1 MTFYEK
7 RLNFMKNNEK
17 ESSTFRDKVVV
28 VTGAASGIGAAICR
42 KFAYEGAKIGLMD
55 ADEKGVKDMER
66 SLKESGAEAFAL
78 KCDVSVEEEC
88 DSAIKA
94 FIMRYGGIDVLVNN
108 AGITQRGA
116 FMETCSAVFRKVMD
130 INFFGSLY
138 CTKAAI
144 ESIIERKGM
153 IIVIESGAGVT
164 PLLGRSGYCAS
175 KHALHGLFTTI
186 RTEIRNTGAHVMI
199 VCPGFVKTN
208 LQTRALGADGSVTT
222 HPQSTV
228 GRQITSESVAEVVYL
243 AALKRKNMVVL
254 TFMGKLGYWIS
265 RIAPIFYEK
274 MMAKIFRSEL
284 E

>member
-1 MTFYEK
+1 MQGHE
-7 RLNFMKNNEK
+7 
-17 ESSTFRDKVVV
+17 TFREKVVV

-42 KFAYEGAKIGLMD
+42 KFADEGAKIGLLD
-55 ADEKGVKDMER
+55 ADEKGVKEMED
-66 SLKESGAEAFAL
+66 SLTASGAEAFAL
-78 KCDVSVEEEC
+78 KCDVSSEDEC
-88 DSAIKA
+88 NYAIKV

-116 FMETCSAVFRKVMD
+116 FMETRSDVYRRVMN

-144 ESIIERKGM
+144 ESIVERKGM
-153 IIVIESGAGVT
+153 MIVIVSVAGVT

-186 RTEIRNTGAHVMI
+186 RTEIRDAGAHVMI

-228 GRQITSESVAEVVYL
+228 GKQTTPEAVANEIYM

-265 RIAPIFYEK
+265 RIAPIFYENI
-274 MMAKIFRSEL
+274 MARKFRSEL
-284 E
+284 EK

>member
-1 MTFYEK
+1 MQK
-7 RLNFMKNNEK
+7 AQA
-17 ESSTFRDKVVV
+17 FRDKVVV

-42 KFAYEGAKIGLMD
+42 KFASEGAKIGLMD
-55 ADEKGVKDMER
+55 ADEKGAKEMEH
-66 SLKESGAEAFAL
+66 SLTGSGAEAFAV
-78 KCDVSVEEEC
+78 KCDVSAEDEC
-88 DSAIKA
+88 NYAIKA

-116 FMETCSAVFRKVMD
+116 FMETRASVYRKVMD

-144 ESIIERKGM
+144 GSIVERKGM
-153 IIVIESGAGVT
+153 IIVIESVAGVT

-186 RTEIRNTGAHVMI
+186 RTEIRNAGAHVMI

-208 LQTRALGADGSVTT
+208 LQTRALGADGTITT
-222 HPQSTV
+222 HPQSTL
-228 GRQITSESVAEVVYL
+228 GRQITPESVAEEVYS
-243 AALKRKNMVVL
+243 AALKRRNMVLL

-274 MMAKIFRSEL
+274 MMARKFHSEL
-284 E
+284 EK

>member
-1 MTFYEK
+1 
-7 RLNFMKNNEK
+7 MKNNEK
-17 ESSTFRDKVVV
+17 VSATFRDKVVV

-42 KFAYEGAKIGLMD
+42 KFADAGAKIGLMD
-55 ADEKGVKDMER
+55 ADEKGVKDMEH
-66 SLKESGAEAFAL
+66 SLTGSGAEAFAV
-78 KCDVSVEEEC
+78 KCDVSAEGEC
-88 DSAIKA
+88 DFAIKA

-116 FMETCSAVFRKVMD
+116 FMETGASVYRKVMD

-144 ESIIERKGM
+144 ESIVERKGM
-153 IIVIESGAGVT
+153 IIVIESVAGVT

-186 RTEIRNTGAHVMI
+186 RTEIRNAGAHVMI

-208 LQTRALGADGSVTT
+208 LQTRALGADGSVTKR
-222 HPQSTV
+222 PQSTV
-228 GRQITSESVAEVVYL
+228 GKQTTPEAVANDIYM

-254 TFMGKLGYWIS
+254 TFMGKLGYWVS
-265 RIAPIFYEK
+265 RIMPIFYEK
-274 MMAKIFRSEL
+274 MMTRQFRSEL
-284 E
+284 EK

>member
-1 MTFYEK
+1 MQSSQTF
-7 RLNFMKNNEK
+7 
-17 ESSTFRDKVVV
+17 SDKVVV

-42 KFAYEGAKIGLMD
+42 KFAFEGAKIGLMD
-55 ADEKGVKDMER
+55 ADEKGVKAMEA
-66 SLKESGAEAFAL
+66 SLKESGFEAFAV

-88 DSAIKA
+88 SFAIKA

-116 FMETCSAVFRKVMD
+116 FMETRADVYRKVMG

-144 ESIIERKGM
+144 ESIVQRKGM
-153 IIVIESGAGVT
+153 IIVIESVAGVS

-186 RTEIRNTGAHVMI
+186 RTEIRNAGAHVMI

-208 LQTRALGADGSVTT
+208 LQTRALGADGNVTK
-222 HPQSTV
+222 HPQSKV
-228 GRQITSESVAEVVYL
+228 GKQTTPEAVADGIYA

-254 TFMGKLGYWIS
+254 TFMGKLGYLIS

-274 MMAKIFRSEL
+274 IMAKQFRSEL
-284 E
+284 ER

>member
-1 MTFYEK
+1 MMQK
-7 RLNFMKNNEK
+7 PQ
-17 ESSTFRDKVVV
+17 SFRDKVVI

-42 KFAYEGAKIGLMD
+42 KFADEGAKIGLMD
-55 ADEKGVKDMER
+55 ADEKGVKDMEH
-66 SLKESGAEAFAL
+66 SLSDSGTEAFAV

-88 DSAIKA
+88 NSAINA
-94 FIMRYGGIDVLVNN
+94 FMMRYGGIDVLVNN

-116 FMETCSAVFRKVMD
+116 FTETLSSVYRRVMD

-144 ESIIERKGM
+144 ESIVERKG
-153 IIVIESGAGVT
+153 IIIIIESVAGVT

-186 RTEIRNTGAHVMI
+186 QTEIRNAGAHVMI

-222 HPQSTV
+222 HPQSTL
-228 GRQITSESVAEVVYL
+228 GKPTTPEAVANEIYM
-243 AALKRKNMVVL
+243 AALKRKNMLVL

-274 MMAKIFRSEL
+274 IMARKFRSEL
-284 E
+284 EK

>member
-1 MTFYEK
+1 
-7 RLNFMKNNEK
+7 MKNNKK
-17 ESSTFRDKVVV
+17 ERVTFKDKVVV

-42 KFAYEGAKIGLMD
+42 KFADEGAKIGLMD
-55 ADEKGVKDMER
+55 ADEKGVKDMEH
-66 SLKESGAEAFAL
+66 SITGSGADAFAV

-88 DSAIKA
+88 VLAIKTL
-94 FIMRYGGIDVLVNN
+94 ITRYGGIDVLVNN

-116 FMETCSAVFRKVMD
+116 FTETQTSVYRKVMD

-144 ESIIERKGM
+144 ESIVERKGM
-153 IIVIESGAGVT
+153 IIIIESVAGVS

-186 RTEIRNTGAHVMI
+186 RTEIRDAGAHVMI

-208 LQTRALGADGSVTT
+208 LQTRALGVDGNVTK

-228 GRQITSESVAEVVYL
+228 GKQTTPEAVADQIYA

-254 TFMGKLGYWIS
+254 TFMGKLGYLIS

-274 MMAKIFRSEL
+274 MMAKQFRSEL
-284 E
+284 EK

>member
-1 MTFYEK
+1 MQS
-7 RLNFMKNNEK
+7 LQ
-17 ESSTFRDKVVV
+17 TFRNKVVV

-42 KFAYEGAKIGLMD
+42 KFADEGAKIGLID
-55 ADEKGVKDMER
+55 SDETSVKEMEH
-66 SLKESGAEAFAL
+66 SLTQSGIDAFAV

-88 DSAIKA
+88 NFAIKI
-94 FIMRYGGIDVLVNN
+94 FTMRYGGIDVLVNN

-116 FMETCSAVFRKVMD
+116 FMKTRTSVYRKVMD

-144 ESIIERKGM
+144 ESIVERKGM
-153 IIVIESGAGVT
+153 IIVIESVAGVT

-208 LQTRALGADGSVTT
+208 LQTRALGSDGSVTK

-228 GRQITSESVAEVVYL
+228 GKQTTPEAVANEMYR

-254 TFMGKLGYWIS
+254 TFMGKLGYRVS
-265 RIAPIFYEK
+265 RIMPVFYEK
-274 MMAKIFRSEL
+274 AMAWQFRSEL
-284 E
+284 EN

>member
-1 MTFYEK
+1 MQELKAFTG
-7 RLNFMKNNEK
+7 
-17 ESSTFRDKVVV
+17 KVVV

-42 KFAYEGAKIGLMD
+42 KFADEGAKIGLMD
-55 ADEKGVKDMER
+55 ADEKGVKDMEY
-66 SLKESGAEAFAL
+66 SLTGSGIDAFAV
-78 KCDVSVEEEC
+78 KCDVSSEEEC
-88 DSAIKA
+88 SFAIKN

-116 FMETCSAVFRKVMD
+116 FMETRSSVFRKVMD

-144 ESIIERKGM
+144 ESIVERKGM

-208 LQTRALGADGSVTT
+208 LQTRALGTDGGVTK

-228 GRQITSESVAEVVYL
+228 GRQITSERVAEEVYI

-274 MMAKIFRSEL
+274 MMARKLRSEL
-284 E
+284 EKQQGFD